1 MHRCSWLVILL
12 FRLDNCPDN
21 HFSSKTAFV
30 YPFYGIHNNST
41 SLSEFS
47 IKFVKSIRQSLY
59 TTFPLRK
66 NDAKNVR
73 LHMYRLSTQLWYF
86 PGAPFVFGIWDAHF
100 DWQANCWA
108 LWHKRHSNHRV
119 VFTDNCPV
127 VESYTRSL
135 RTNKSPKSLTK
146 FWSQGFTKHYW
157 LAKIGRRFWKLKL
170 QESLVKKTGA
180 KNQPWSL
187 KLICWKTFQSQFYH
201 SLLSQ

>member
-1 MHRCSWLVILL
+1 MWHSYIFRKCCKFWHHTPLSCQKRCSKIQKIWHQNEAPYGQQI
-12 FRLDNCPDN
+12 
-21 HFSSKTAFV
+21 SS
-30 YPFYGIHNNST
+30 HM
-41 SLSEFS
+41 LS
-47 IKFVKSIRQSLY
+47 
-59 TTFPLRK
+59 
-66 NDAKNVR
+66 A
-73 LHMYRLSTQLWYF
+73 QLWYF

>member
-1 MHRCSWLVILL
+1 
-12 FRLDNCPDN
+12 
-21 HFSSKTAFV
+21 
-30 YPFYGIHNNST
+30 
-41 SLSEFS
+41 
-47 IKFVKSIRQSLY
+47 
-59 TTFPLRK
+59 
-66 NDAKNVR
+66 
-73 LHMYRLSTQLWYF
+73 MYRLSTQLWYF

-201 SLLSQ
+201 SLLSQYQKPTWCDVTFQSFCWNVNSSLNWELRIPAATFKPRICTVFTFCICAKFTICICILFALTFCLLCCGT